1 MNEYVSEL
9 LNVAIDG
16 EEINVLTKDK
26 YASINAIDLL
36 NKEKIEW
43 LRRKNLHHAFV

>member
-9 LNVAIDG
+9 LNDAIDG

-36 NKEKIEW
+36 NKEKIE
-43 LRRKNLHHAFV
+43 